1 MSSDIG
7 AISGGWSLTHDFL
20 RCLRLH
26 LALTL
31 RPLPSPRSSSFS
43 PTHGEASPPGLVLG
57 LLPASAQNTSTLST
71 LRPLPCAP
79 TCSKSSWI
87 HSSQGRRAFPRD
99 LSKEE
104 EDETIPATSR
114 PSPSPRGQ
122 NPHSLPTASPDDTAT
137 PGKLAWILSVALKL
151 GAWGLWE
158 SWGSQPSPH
167 PLHEDRPRGSP

>member
-7 AISGGWSLTHDFL
+7 ALSGGWSLTQDFL

-31 RPLPSPRSSSFS
+31 CPLPSPGSSSFS
-43 PTHGEASPPGLVLG
+43 PAHREASLPGLVLG
-57 LLPASAQNTSTLST
+57 LLPAGAQNTSTLST

-104 EDETIPATSR
+104 EDETIPATSP

-122 NPHSLPTASPDDTAT
+122 YPHSFPTASPDDTAT
-137 PGKLAWILSVALKL
+137 PGKLAWDPISGPQAGSL
-151 GAWGLWE
+151 GALGVLGLP
-158 SWGSQPSPH
+158 SQPP
-167 PLHEDRPRGSP
+167 PAV

>member
-1 MSSDIG
+1 MKSK
-7 AISGGWSLTHDFL
+7 
-20 RCLRLH
+20 
-26 LALTL
+26 LTL
-31 RPLPSPRSSSFS
+31 GFS
-43 PTHGEASPPGLVLG
+43 REASLPGLVLG

-137 PGKLAWILSVALKL
+137 PDIYLQMLGHCFSLLDKKLMFFSEV
-151 GAWGLWE
+151 
-158 SWGSQPSPH
+158 
-167 PLHEDRPRGSP
+167 